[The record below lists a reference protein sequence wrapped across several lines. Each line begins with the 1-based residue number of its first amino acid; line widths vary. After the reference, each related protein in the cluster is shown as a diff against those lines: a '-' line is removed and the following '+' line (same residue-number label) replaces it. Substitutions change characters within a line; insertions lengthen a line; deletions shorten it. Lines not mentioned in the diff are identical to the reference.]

1 MTAAL
6 SESAVEQAAL
16 TRLEGTSSPVL
27 QGVKVARGT
36 SGIRRLVE
44 AGG

>member
-16 TRLEGTSSPVL
+16 TWLERTSSPVL
-27 QGVKVARGT
+27 RGVKVARGA
-36 SGIRRLVE
+36 SGIGHLVE